1 MADACSRLLESE
13 WAKSW
18 WLEPA
23 IATLSFAFWMNLFR
37 ASEGPT
43 RSLAARIITLP
54 PSELTV
60 SIASSLVAYWVGIMG
75 WVQLVSPPSGIQ
87 AGCPKDAA
95 SLVQLLAETWCGIVG
110 YDFLF
115 YWVHLSMHVWPSI
128 GRLMGHWRH
137 HDHDG
142 HAGAEPAAET
152 AMRTLHQSA
161 LDGTM
166 QVLVSIVVQR
176 HTAWG
181 TPKVRLARWLHN
193 VVVPGLL
200 TESHSAGTLYI
211 ARRLSIFGGVRDH
224 YLHHRNRGPPFQQF
238 FHYLDKTISHQAF
251 PQQASRGRATCGAQQ
266 RRSVTLSA
274 NPGGG

>member
-1 MADACSRLLESE
+1 MADACTRLLQSP
-13 WAKSW
+13 WGTAW

-23 IATLSFAFWMNLFR
+23 IATVSFAFWMNLFR
-37 ASEGPT
+37 ASEGST
-43 RSLAARIITLP
+43 STLAARIVTWP

-60 SIASSLVAYWVGIMG
+60 SIASSLVAYWVGILG
-75 WVQLVSPPSGIQ
+75 WVLLVSPPSGIQ
-87 AGCPKDAA
+87 TGCPTDAA
-95 SLVQLLAETWCGIVG
+95 SLVQLLAETCCGIVG

-115 YWVHLSMHVWPSI
+115 YWFHLSMHVWPNI

-142 HAGAEPAAET
+142 YVGAAPAAET
-152 AMRTLHQSA
+152 AMRTLNHSL

-166 QVLVSIVVQR
+166 QVLVSILVQR
-176 HTAWG
+176 HTPWG

-200 TESHSAGTLYI
+200 TESHSTGMLRI
-211 ARRLSIFGGVRDH
+211 ARRLFVFGGVRDH
-224 YLHHRNRGPPFQQF
+224 YLHHRHRGPPFQQF
-238 FHYLDKTISHQAF
+238 FSYLDETISHHVF
-251 PQQASRGRATCGAQQ
+251 PQQASGRRATRLLQQ
-266 RRSVTLSA
+266 RWSVTPPA